1 MNSIYVTFNLKSF
14 TNSLESNDLLDKNY
28 QSVYK
33 PLIKFLY
40 SHPDF
45 PFSFSFS
52 GTQIQFFKKRKNE
65 LITILREMVD
75 RKQVEVLGGGYYDP
89 VLPLLYPVDRNGQ
102 IDMLSSEIRQTVGK
116 RPRGISIFADC
127 WDSSLVNNIH
137 TCGIEYVL
145 LDSNLI
151 PDNKRKFIP
160 IIMTDLNKSVDIYPY
175 SDELLPSKD
184 TSPEEFITRIIKA
197 TEKIDKKEIALLAQK
212 AEREYAKVN
221 CGIMDQYIIA
231 TGKKNTQR

>member
-52 GTQIQFFKKRKNE
+52 GTQIQFLKKRKNE
-65 LITILREMVD
+65 LITSLREMVD

-102 IDMLSSEIRQTVGK
+102 IDMLSSEIRQKVGK
-116 RPRGISIFADC
+116 RPRGISIYADC
-127 WDSSLVNNIH
+127 
-137 TCGIEYVL
+137 
-145 LDSNLI
+145 
-151 PDNKRKFIP
+151 
-160 IIMTDLNKSVDIYPY
+160 
-175 SDELLPSKD
+175 
-184 TSPEEFITRIIKA
+184 
-197 TEKIDKKEIALLAQK
+197 
-212 AEREYAKVN
+212 
-221 CGIMDQYIIA
+221 
-231 TGKKNTQR
+231 